1 MILYQC
7 DQDMQCSK
15 NGKDKV
21 GPRLTIKFEI
31 TSSLPYLCQ
40 AGTDF

>member
-1 MILYQC
+1 MILLEC
-7 DQDMQCSK
+7 DQDKQCSK

-31 TSSLPYLCQ
+31 IFIYLYDSSV
-40 AGTDF
+40 G